1 MADVYHRSVLAQQ
14 MAEQLLKPKVLDLPL
29 RSGLFLSGLRRTGK
43 TTFLRQDLIP
53 TLEKGEGEAKARGR
67 IAVVIYVDLWS
78 NVSIPPAELILRAVR
93 AKLRELEDPKAAL
106 WSALKRV
113 TRAEVAA
120 HGFKFK
126 FDLSKLGEEGG
137 ATLAEAF
144 TQIVDEAQTDL
155 VFIVDEVQ
163 ECLGREDAQALMQ
176 ALKAARDAI
185 NLRPDT
191 PGYFLLI
198 GAGSHRSLV
207 QEMTVRRKEA
217 FAGAVN
223 LDYPVL
229 DEGFVSWVLE
239 KMHAQG
245 VTVQLSSAA
254 ALQAFRDLGHR
265 PEPFLDALRIL
276 AHAVKP
282 GEDTDAMFRAIVWT
296 KRDSLADREF
306 SALEELGPLAQ
317 SIFSRIA
324 THEGEEARGIYS
336 IEALETYTA
345 ALGTEVRTEEV
356 QTTVIALQ
364 QKNLIRRMGHGSYS
378 ITDPFVKQVWLERAG
393 ARGNARITEAFLD
406 FATNRSRQV
415 PDLS

>member
-1 MADVYHRSVLAQQ
+1 MVDVYHRAALAQQ

-53 TLEKGEGEAKARGR
+53 ALETGEWGPEGHERPV
-67 IAVVIYVDLWS
+67 VVIYVDLWS
-78 NVSIPPAELILRAVR
+78 NVSIPPSELILRAVR
-93 AKLRELEDPKAAL
+93 AQLRELEDPKSAL

-113 TRAEVAA
+113 TRAEVAV

-144 TQIVDEAQTDL
+144 TPIVDEAQTDL

-185 NLRPDT
+185 NLRPST
-191 PGYFLLI
+191 PGYFLFI
-198 GAGSHRSLV
+198 GTGSHRSLV

-239 KMHAQG
+239 QLYAQG
-245 VTVQLSSAA
+245 VTVQPSRAA
-254 ALQAFRDLGHR
+254 AWQAFRDLGHR

-276 AHAVKP
+276 AHTVKP
-282 GEDTDAMFRAIVWT
+282 GEDTDALFRAIVWT
-296 KRDSLADREF
+296 KRDSLADREL
-306 SALEELGPLAQ
+306 SALEDLGPLAQ
-317 SIFSRIA
+317 RIFSRIA
-324 THEGEEARGIYS
+324 SHEGEEARGIYS
-336 IEALETYTA
+336 TEALEAYTA

-378 ITDPFVKQVWLERAG
+378 ITDPFVKQVWLEREGTKGVASSG
-393 ARGNARITEAFLD
+393 G
-406 FATNRSRQV
+406 
-415 PDLS
+415 

>member
-1 MADVYHRSVLAQQ
+1 MVDVYHRAALAQQ

-53 TLEKGEGEAKARGR
+53 ALETGEWGPEGHERPV
-67 IAVVIYVDLWS
+67 VVIYVDLWS
-78 NVSIPPAELILRAVR
+78 NVSIPPSELILRAVR
-93 AKLRELEDPKAAL
+93 AKLRELEDPKSAL

-113 TRAEVAA
+113 TRAEVAV
-120 HGFKFK
+120 HGFKFQ

-144 TQIVDEAQTDL
+144 TPIVDEAQTDL

-185 NLRPDT
+185 NLRPST
-191 PGYFLLI
+191 PGYFLFI
-198 GAGSHRSLV
+198 GTGSHRSLV

-239 KMHAQG
+239 QLYAQG
-245 VTVQLSSAA
+245 VTVQPSRAA
-254 ALQAFRDLGHR
+254 AWQAFRDLGHR

-276 AHAVKP
+276 AHTVKP
-282 GEDTDAMFRAIVWT
+282 GEDTDALFRAIVWT
-296 KRDSLADREF
+296 KRDSLADREL
-306 SALEELGPLAQ
+306 SALEDLGPLAQ
-317 SIFSRIA
+317 RIFSRIA
-324 THEGEEARGIYS
+324 SHEGEEARGIYS
-336 IEALETYTA
+336 TEALEAYTA

-378 ITDPFVKQVWLERAG
+378 ITDPFVKQVWLEREGTKGVASSG
-393 ARGNARITEAFLD
+393 G
-406 FATNRSRQV
+406 
-415 PDLS
+415 

>member
-1 MADVYHRSVLAQQ
+1 MTDVYHRTALARQ
-14 MAEQLLKPKVLDLPL
+14 MAEQLLKPKVLDLPF

-53 TLEKGEGEAKARGR
+53 ALEQGEWGPGAHGR
-67 IAVVIYVDLWS
+67 SAVVIYVDLWS
-78 NVSIPPAELILRAVR
+78 NVSIPPSELILRAVR
-93 AKLRELEDPKAAL
+93 AKLRELEDPRSAI
-106 WSALKRV
+106 WSVLKRV
-113 TRAEVAA
+113 VTAEVAA

-144 TQIVDEAQTDL
+144 TQIVDEAETDL

-191 PGYFLLI
+191 PGYFLFI
-198 GAGSHRSLV
+198 GTGSHRSLV

-239 KMHAQG
+239 QMHAQG
-245 VTVQLSSAA
+245 VTVHPSAA
-254 ALQAFRDLGHR
+254 AAWQAFRELGHR

-276 AHAVKP
+276 AHTVKP
-282 GEDTDAMFRAIVWT
+282 GEDTDAMLRAIVWT
-296 KRDSLADREF
+296 KRDSLADREL
-306 SALEELGPLAQ
+306 SALEDLGPLAQ
-317 SIFSRIA
+317 RIFNRIA

-336 IEALETYTA
+336 AEALEAYTA

-356 QTTVIALQ
+356 QATVIALQ
-364 QKNLIRRMGHGSYS
+364 QKNLIHRMGRGSYA
-378 ITDPFVKQVWLERAG
+378 ITDPFVKQVWLER
-393 ARGNARITEAFLD
+393 EAPKKI
-406 FATNRSRQV
+406 APHSSTS
-415 PDLS
+415 